1 MHICK
6 YPNCNKTLYPLTDN
20 NFCLLL
26 GSSKNK

>member
-1 MHICK
+1 MK
-6 YPNCNKTLYPLTDN
+6 YKINYSNKINYPLTDN